1 MQDLEKL
8 RQQADTD
15 IAGSTTLAE
24 LDEVRVR
31 YLGKKGIV
39 TERLKV
45 LGQLPEAERREAGQ
59 QVNVVK
65 QAIAAALE
73 NRKQALQ
80 AAQLAEQLKSQ
91 TVDVTLPGRGDTP
104 GGLHPVTRLLDR
116 IEQLFVNVGFRVA
129 TGPEIEDEFHNF
141 DALNFQKNHP
151 ARAEMDTFYLKDS
164 KLLLRTHTS
173 PVQIR
178 AMQAD
183 GAPIRIIAP
192 GRVYRCDSDLTHTP
206 MFHQVEGLLIDE
218 NVSMAHLRGIL
229 TTFFSNFFEKEL
241 AIRFRPSFFPFVEP
255 GAEVDVQCVFC
266 NGEGCRVCKHTT
278 WLEVAGCGMVHPNVL
293 KAVNIDPER
302 YTGYAFGMGVE
313 RLGML
318 RYGINDIRMN
328 YENDLRFLQ
337 QFR

>member
-1 MQDLEKL
+1 VQDLEKL
-8 RQQADTD
+8 QKQAEAD
-15 IAGSTTLAE
+15 IASSKSLAE

-31 YLGKKGIV
+31 YLGKKGAV
-39 TERLKV
+39 TERLKA
-45 LGQLPEAERREAGQ
+45 LGQLAAEQRKEAGQ
-59 QVNVVK
+59 QVNRVK
-65 QAIAAALE
+65 QAIAAALDA
-73 NRKQALQ
+73 RKQTLQ
-80 AAQLAEQLKSQ
+80 AEQLAEQLKSQ
-91 TVDVTLPGRGDTP
+91 AVDVSLPGRGDTP
-104 GGLHPVTRLLDR
+104 GGLHPVTRLMER

-141 DALNFQKNHP
+141 DALNFQANHP

-178 AMQAD
+178 AMQEQ

-206 MFHQVEGLLIDE
+206 MFHQVEGLLVDE